1 MKTMRRG
8 AAWSLICVLVLAGCA
23 TTRTGG
29 TAGGSSAPSVSPSVE
44 VTAPASP
51 GPSPATSAPRTA
63 GTLVEFRRQGG
74 FAGLSD
80 QLVVHGDGTFDL
92 VRAKPPVS
100 RHGQLTGAELTDLQ
114 LELAHARLAPH
125 PTAPPSAKGSDL
137 FVYVVDWDGFQVV
150 TQDGSVPPALNPLLS
165 TLSGLVTRYGT

>member
-1 MKTMRRG
+1 MRRA
-8 AAWSLICVLVLAGCA
+8 AAWSLTCVLVLAGCA
-23 TTRTGG
+23 TTGTGG
-29 TAGGSSAPSVSPSVE
+29 SASGSSAAPVSPSVE
-44 VTAPASP
+44 VTVPASP
-51 GPSPATSAPRTA
+51 GRSSPPPASRTA

-80 QLVVHGDGTFDL
+80 QLVVHGDGTFYL

-100 RHGQLTGAELTDLQ
+100 RQGQLTGAELTDLQ

-125 PTAPPSAKGSDL
+125 PTAPPGAKGSDL
-137 FVYVVDWDGFQVV
+137 FVYVVDWDRFQVV

>member
-1 MKTMRRG
+1 MRRG
-8 AAWSLICVLVLAGCA
+8 AAWSVACVLVLAGCA
-23 TTRTGG
+23 TTGTGG
-29 TAGGSSAPSVSPSVE
+29 TAGGSSAPPVSPSVG
-44 VTAPASP
+44 VTVPASP
-51 GPSPATSAPRTA
+51 VASPATPAPQTA

-80 QLVVHGDGTFDL
+80 RLVVHGDGAFELT
-92 VRAKPPVS
+92 RAKPPVS
-100 RHGQLTGAELTDLQ
+100 RQGQLTGAELTDLE
-114 LELAHARLAPH
+114 LKLAHARLAPH

-137 FVYVVDWDGFQVV
+137 FVYVVDWDTFHVV